1 MRTILILAALALN
14 APAFAAPYP
23 VSGKWGEST
32 NSDKGAID
40 CRGKRVIAFN
50 GDQRT
55 DSGGGV
61 PTYRNVSVA
70 PAGAGFS
77 VVDEFTTAQIS
88 AGRTSYTLRKV
99 DADRL
104 EMTQQSGPTLR
115 LQRCK

>member
-1 MRTILILAALALN
+1 MRTIFVLAALALS

-23 VSGKWGEST
+23 VSGKWGESAG
-32 NSDKGAID
+32 SDKGAID
-40 CRGKRVIAFN
+40 CAGKRVIAFN

-55 DSGGGV
+55 DSNGGV
-61 PTYRNVSVA
+61 PTYRNVSVT
-70 PAGAGFS
+70 PAGASFS
-77 VVDEFTTAQIS
+77 IVDEFTTAQIS
-88 AGRTSYTLRKV
+88 AGRTSYTLRKI